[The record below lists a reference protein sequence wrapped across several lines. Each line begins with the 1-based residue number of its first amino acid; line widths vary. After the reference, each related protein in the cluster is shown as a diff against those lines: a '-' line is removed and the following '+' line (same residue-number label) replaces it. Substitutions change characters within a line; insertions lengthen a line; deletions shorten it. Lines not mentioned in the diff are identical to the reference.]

1 MSTIKEP
8 AFAQLTDLASVSF
21 GGSILFAT
29 DEWFAVAANLIEP
42 ADAVFD
48 PDAFTEFGKLM
59 DGWETR
65 RKRIPGHDWC
75 VVKLALPG
83 SIVGIEIDTAHFT
96 GNFVPAAS
104 VQGACLEEDPAFA
117 CATLGQMGT
126 CATPEE
132 CAAAAALGSDAWE
145 TLVPETRL
153 ASGAPETRRT
163 FVRLSPEHAAATK
176 RWTHVRLNMFPD
188 GGIARLRVYG
198 MPAPRVA
205 APGGGGGGGG
215 AGGAAMDLLAA
226 QNGGQAVAC
235 SNQHY
240 GTPRNLLQPGRGIN
254 MGAGWETARHPD
266 RPRVLRVG
274 ADGMMLDLKSD
285 WSLLQ
290 LCGAGGSI
298 AALEVDTNHF
308 RGNFPESC
316 LVEACTSTSI
326 RAGDE
331 PEPGAPPPGEGEEW
345 KVLLPRSKLGASAV
359 HAFSVADGTLENVGG
374 ATHVRV
380 TIFPDGGI
388 MRLRAFG
395 TPTPF

>member
-1 MSTIKEP
+1 MDSSPVP
-8 AFAQLTDLASVSF
+8 AFVQLTDLASSSF
-21 GGSILFAT
+21 GGRVLFAT
-29 DEWFAVAANLIEP
+29 DEWFAVAANLLNP

-48 PDAFTEFGKLM
+48 PDAFTEFGKEM

-83 SIVGIEIDTAHFT
+83 AIVGIEIDTAHFT
-96 GNFVPAAS
+96 GNFVPACS
-104 VQGACLEEDPAFA
+104 VQAACLDQDPPFS

-126 CATPEE
+126 CATPAE
-132 CAAAAALGSDAWE
+132 CVAAEALGSDKWE
-145 TLVPETRL
+145 TVVPETRL
-153 ASGAPETRRT
+153 GSGAAPTTSRT
-163 FVRLSPEHAAATK
+163 FARLAPEAGATGK

-198 MPAPRVA
+198 MPAPRA
-205 APGGGGGGGG
+205 AG
-215 AGGAAMDLLAA
+215 ADGTAGVIDLLAA
-226 QNGGQAVAC
+226 ENGGQAVTC

-240 GTPRNLLQPGRGIN
+240 GSPRNLIQPGRGIN

-266 RPRVLRVG
+266 RPRVLRAGV
-274 ADGMMLDLKSD
+274 DGMLLDLKSD

-290 LCGAGGSI
+290 LCGAGGTVS
-298 AALEVDTNHF
+298 ALDVDTHHF

-316 LVEACTSTSI
+316 IVHGCSSTTI
-326 RAGDE
+326 RAGAE
-331 PEPGAPPPGEGEEW
+331 ESAEESAAAEEW
-345 KVLLPRSKLGASAV
+345 RVLLPRTKLGPTAIHS
-359 HAFSVADGTLENVGG
+359 FRVADGTMEDIGSI
-374 ATHVRV
+374 THVRI

-395 TPTPF
+395 TPAPL